1 MLIDTHSHIFIEE
14 FDGDTSAAISRAVA
28 NGVHK
33 IILPNIDSSTIKRLI
48 DTSNS
53 HPGICY
59 PLIGLHP
66 TSVKENYIEE
76 LELVEN
82 WLNRYRFYGIGE
94 IGIDLYWDETFKKEQ
109 EFVFTRQINIAN
121 NLGLPVS
128 IHTRNSFEV
137 AFNIIKKEKLSKLTG
152 VFHCFSG
159 TVEEA
164 KAVIKAGFKIGVGG
178 TVTFKNSGI
187 DKIIAQLS
195 PQDILLETDSPYLAP
210 VPFRGKQNE
219 SAYLKY
225 IAEKVAQIFDLPLE
239 EIETISTQNALQIFK
254 L

>member
-66 TSVKENYIEE
+66 TSVKDDYLEE
-76 LELVEN
+76 LEMVEF